1 MSIKLGDYITIED
14 VSSWLVTDEYLFLFY
29 VSLLGKLPPL
39 KKNKKKKN
47 KGFRTCYLD
56 YKL

>member
-1 MSIKLGDYITIED
+1 MSIKLGDYITDEE
-14 VSSWLVTDEYLFLFY
+14 VSNWIITDEDLFPFLCIA
-29 VSLLGKLPPL
+29 LGKLPPL

-56 YKL
+56 YRF